1 MTLKAEKVTMACRP
15 SARLLPEKGARS
27 DNNDDCVLAA
37 VEKGSTKCSCSRED
51 SWLLASEDR
60 EGKLTALLRR
70 QRTVLVL
77 LFAICIVQSVMLY
90 QNYFAGVVV
99 CAGLGDAAAV
109 KRQGSSSSNVPDYL
123 QTTPELFAGTI
134 FLCSRRPRI

>member
-1 MTLKAEKVTMACRP
+1 MACRP
-15 SARLLPEKGARS
+15 SARLQPERGRRS

-37 VEKGSTKCSCSRED
+37 DEKEGTKCTCSRED

-60 EGKLTALLRR
+60 EKSRLTALLRR
-70 QRTVLVL
+70 QRNVLVL

-90 QNYFAGVVV
+90 RNYFAGVVV

-123 QTTPELFAGTI
+123 QTTPELFAGMFQLSAVSST
-134 FLCSRRPRI
+134 R